1 MPDYE
6 QSGFTASLHP
16 ACPARSPFHAPLRQR
31 GRSSGYPRPDVWNS
45 PSHLRGFAREAVSFM
60 HLSSRVAA
68 KDAKFCPDTCNSP
81 SRLRGFAREIV
92 LLSTPGSSRVAAKSR
107 PVAGRPRDCRDRW
120 LGPGAVAP
128 GALHGPEPRDSSLA
142 GARTARMVRQSGSS
156 HTWTWVCPPLLR
168 FTTAP
173 LRATLAV
180 PRAGTRHTGPLTP
193 PAPPRN
199 SPPPPPR
206 RAPGRSA
213 SPPTSIP

>member
-1 MPDYE
+1 MKKHGRWVNQTLLRPLRRHRATGAQRSTVLPQQITGNVLRERGRVPYFLMPDYE

-31 GRSSGYPRPDVWNS
+31 GRFSGYPRPDAWNS

-120 LGPGAVAP
+120 FRGL
-128 GALHGPEPRDSSLA
+128 
-142 GARTARMVRQSGSS
+142 
-156 HTWTWVCPPLLR
+156 
-168 FTTAP
+168 
-173 LRATLAV
+173 
-180 PRAGTRHTGPLTP
+180 
-193 PAPPRN
+193 
-199 SPPPPPR
+199 
-206 RAPGRSA
+206 
-213 SPPTSIP
+213 